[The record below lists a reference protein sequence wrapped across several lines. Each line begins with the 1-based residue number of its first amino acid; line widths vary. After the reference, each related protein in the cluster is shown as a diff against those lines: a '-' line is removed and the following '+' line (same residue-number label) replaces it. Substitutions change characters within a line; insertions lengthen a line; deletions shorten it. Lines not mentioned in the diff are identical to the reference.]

1 MKYIV
6 FTTVFLVLYIVLC
19 QFRVNYALL
28 MSLFI
33 AGNGLI
39 ILTVYKTLTEKH
51 TTKKVFN
58 DWYEDNPK
66 KKN

>member
-1 MKYIV
+1 MKYII

-19 QFRVNYALL
+19 QFAANYALL

-39 ILTVYKTLTEKH
+39 ILIVYKTLTEKY

-66 KKN
+66 KNK